1 MLQWPGRTGHNPRRR
16 SGTALAEH
24 AVGKEFP
31 MLSNKV
37 AVALLGLL
45 ALVGAAGAGAFFA
58 SRPSVQPVIAE
69 DVKAPATSEAASKA
83 VEATE
88 AVVDDRAAEQDAPP
102 VAEPPAPA
110 PSQPAASKP
119 AAPSRPAQRARR
131 DAAPVASRTSPL
143 PREPRSASAPATPA
157 TKAQESRAADPT
169 DPIPQNVPSPA
180 SANHTA
186 ADDTLARSERVAPVE
201 PLPPAPPQPQFQEV
215 TVPAV
220 SVIGLRIETSLSS
233 ETARVEERVEAR
245 VSRDVRADGRVAIP
259 AGSRVIGSVSLVDR
273 GGRMKEQA
281 RLGVRFHT
289 VILADGTE
297 LPLQTETI
305 YRVGESPG
313 SASAAKVGGGA
324 IGGAILGAIL
334 GGGKGAAIGSA
345 VGAAGGT
352 AAVMAG
358 GRRAAQI
365 SAGSPVTVKVLSPV
379 TVNVE
384 KE

>member
-1 MLQWPGRTGHNPRRR
+1 
-16 SGTALAEH
+16 
-24 AVGKEFP
+24 

-37 AVALLGLL
+37 AVALVGLL

-58 SRPSVQPVIAE
+58 SRPSVQPMVTE
-69 DVKAPATSEAASKA
+69 DVKAPAPAPAA
-83 VEATE
+83 ATE
-88 AVVDDRAAEQDAPP
+88 AVDSTETVVDDGAPATETAPPAAEPFT
-102 VAEPPAPA
+102 PA
-110 PSQPAASKP
+110 PSQPAAP
-119 AAPSRPAQRARR
+119 ARQAPRARR
-131 DAAPVASRTSPL
+131 ESAPVASRTSPAKRDSHA
-143 PREPRSASAPATPA
+143 PSTAPAATTARTQEPRANAPFDPHPANGPSATSATRTPA
-157 TKAQESRAADPT
+157 EESIART
-169 DPIPQNVPSPA
+169 DP
-180 SANHTA
+180 
-186 ADDTLARSERVAPVE
+186 VE
-201 PLPPAPPQPQFQEV
+201 QLPPPAPPQPQFQEV
-215 TVPAV
+215 TVPAD
-220 SVIGLRIETSLSS
+220 SVIGLRLESSLSS

-245 VSRDVRADGRVAIP
+245 VARDVRADGRVAIP
-259 AGSRVIGSVSLVDR
+259 AGSRMIGSVSVVDR
-273 GGRMKEQA
+273 GGKMKEQA

-297 LPLQTETI
+297 VPLQTETV
-305 YRVGESPG
+305 YRVGDSPG

-334 GGGKGAAIGSA
+334 GGGKGAAIGGA

-358 GRRAAQI
+358 GRRAATI